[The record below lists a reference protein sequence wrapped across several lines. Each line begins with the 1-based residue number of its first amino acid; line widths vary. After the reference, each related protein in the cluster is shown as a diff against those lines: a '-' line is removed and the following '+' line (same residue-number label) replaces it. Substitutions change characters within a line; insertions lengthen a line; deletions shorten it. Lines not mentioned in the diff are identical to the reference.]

1 MKKIVPIN
9 PTEEVKLKMG
19 VAVGKRPGANVRWIE
34 GTEELLGGRVD
45 EVSGE
50 VAVGRC
56 GVAIKRESV
65 VGGSP

>member
-1 MKKIVPIN
+1 
-9 PTEEVKLKMG
+9 